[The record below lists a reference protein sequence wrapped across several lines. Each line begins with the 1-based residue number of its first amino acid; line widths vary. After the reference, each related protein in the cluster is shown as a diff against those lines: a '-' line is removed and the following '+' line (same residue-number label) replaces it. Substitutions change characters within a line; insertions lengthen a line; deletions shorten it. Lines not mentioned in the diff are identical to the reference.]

1 MEKFC
6 QKDELSYLP
15 KDEECKKFVEH
26 FYARYEAIG
35 NDVDDSGEW
44 QRWQLRAENNR

>member
-1 MEKFC
+1 MRARFWRNFAKKMSKATC
-6 QKDELSYLP
+6 QKMKSARN
-15 KDEECKKFVEH
+15 FVEH

-44 QRWQLRAENNR
+44 QRWQS